1 MNMDFDDLS
10 LKVYIMLILK
20 IDDYLYNVP
29 KTRINYENITM
40 AYTIKVTTID
50 DFGLQYCS
58 DYKIQCSIINLSIH
72 MVWWRP

>member
-1 MNMDFDDLS
+1 
-10 LKVYIMLILK
+10 
-20 IDDYLYNVP
+20 
-29 KTRINYENITM
+29 
-40 AYTIKVTTID
+40 VTTID